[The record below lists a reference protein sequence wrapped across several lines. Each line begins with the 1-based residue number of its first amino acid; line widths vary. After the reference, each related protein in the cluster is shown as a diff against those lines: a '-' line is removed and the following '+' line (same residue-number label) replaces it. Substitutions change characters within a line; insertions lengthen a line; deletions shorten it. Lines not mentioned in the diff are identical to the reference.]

1 MQITDTDPVTIL
13 VAEDDPDHQIL
24 IKEALNRTR
33 VLNDISFVEN
43 GQEALDFLR
52 HKGKYLGNKDEPP
65 GLILLDLNMPLKSG
79 HEVLH
84 EIKGDPDLRSIPV
97 VILTTSDTPEDI
109 SNTYDLGANSYIT
122 KPVSF
127 DRLVEVICK
136 LTDYW
141 FQIVRLPD
149 ND

>member
-1 MQITDTDPVTIL
+1 MQITDQGPATIL
-13 VAEDDPDHQIL
+13 VAEDDPDHQVL

-33 VLNDISFVEN
+33 LSNEINFVEN

-52 HKGKYLGNKDEPP
+52 HKGKYSGNDREPP

-79 HEVLH
+79 REVLH

-97 VILTTSDTPEDI
+97 VILTTSDTPDDI
-109 SNTYDLGANSYIT
+109 SSTYDLGANSFIT

-127 DRLVEVICK
+127 DRLVDVIRK
-136 LTDYW
+136 VTDYW
-141 FQIVRLPD
+141 FQIVRLPIRD
-149 ND
+149 